1 MSQHRSFADSFHYT
15 SLGSISDLLDS
26 IIPSNDG
33 CMCKLYFNKVGDG
46 IMVLV
51 KACDLQMVWSSCSF
65 HRTVMF
71 YLHWCKSPLTSALS
85 HQT

>member
-1 MSQHRSFADSFHYT
+1 MVACV
-15 SLGSISDLLDS
+15 
-26 IIPSNDG
+26 N
-33 CMCKLYFNKVGDG
+33 YFNKVGDG

-71 YLHWCKSPLTSALS
+71 YLHWCKSPLTFEDCNIIV
-85 HQT
+85 TTTYMKKIVM